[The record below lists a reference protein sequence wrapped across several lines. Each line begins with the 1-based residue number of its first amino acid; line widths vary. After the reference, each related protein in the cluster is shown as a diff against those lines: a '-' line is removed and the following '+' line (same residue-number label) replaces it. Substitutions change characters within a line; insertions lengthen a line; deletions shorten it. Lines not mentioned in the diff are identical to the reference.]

1 MITPDKII
9 ILDFGSQYTKL
20 IARRIRDQN
29 VYSEILPYD
38 SDPSDFMNEQ
48 VKGVILS
55 GGPRSVLSS
64 DAPKPHEDIFKIKQ
78 PLLGIC
84 YGLQLICQ
92 YYGGAVENAEHRE
105 YGPAILTIHGEK
117 APLFN
122 DLHEKEKVW
131 MSHGDRL
138 VSPPEGFH
146 ITGSS
151 ENAPITALAHD
162 QKPIFGLQF
171 HPEVSHTDNG
181 ETILSNFLFNICRCT
196 ANWKM
201 EDFIQSAVMDI
212 RGKVG
217 SDTVLLG
224 LSGGVDSSVAA
235 ALIHKAIGDQLT
247 CVFVDTGL
255 LRKNEAH
262 DVVST
267 FKEGFGLH
275 LVHRNAAKEF
285 LGGLKGESDPETKRK
300 FIGHTFIRVFEEEAT
315 KLGHPAFLAQ
325 GTLYPDVIESAT
337 GSGPAQTIKSHHNVG
352 GLPEKMNMK
361 LLEPLRDLFKDEV
374 REVGR
379 ILGVPQN
386 IVSRHPFP
394 GPGLAVRIMG
404 DITEKGVTI
413 LQEADD
419 IFIKLLREYDL
430 YDHVSQAF
438 AVLLPIQTV
447 GIMGDER
454 TYEQVCAL
462 RAVTS
467 SDFMTADWSR
477 LPTAFLAE
485 VSTRIVNQVKG
496 INRVVYDITPKP
508 PGTIEWE

>member
-20 IARRIRDQN
+20 IARRIREQE

-38 SDPSDFMNEQ
+38 ADPAVFLNDR
-48 VKGVILS
+48 VKGIILS
-55 GGPRSVLSS
+55 GGPRSVLSKG
-64 DAPKPHEDIFKIKQ
+64 APKPHPDIFKIDR

-92 YYGGAVENAEHRE
+92 QYGGQVENAEHRE
-105 YGPAILTIHGEK
+105 YGPAILTIQKETS
-117 APLFN
+117 LF
-122 DLHEKEKVW
+122 DGLHKQEKVW

-138 VSPPEGFH
+138 VSPPKGFH

-151 ENAPITALAHD
+151 ENAPITALCHD
-162 QKPIFGLQF
+162 ERPMMGLQF
-171 HPEVSHTDNG
+171 HPEVSHTNNG
-181 ETILSNFLFNICRCT
+181 ETILSNFLFKICSCRP
-196 ANWKM
+196 NWKM
-201 EDFIQSAVMDI
+201 EDFIRSAVQDI
-212 RGKVG
+212 TDQVG
-217 SDTVLLG
+217 SEGVLLG

-255 LRKNEAH
+255 MRKDEAT

-267 FKEGFGLH
+267 FKEGFGIH
-275 LVHRNAAKEF
+275 LIHRNASKEF
-285 LGGLKGESDPETKRK
+285 LSGLKNESDPETKRK
-300 FIGHTFIRVFEEEAT
+300 FIGHTFIDIFEDEAK
-315 KLGHPAFLAQ
+315 KLNHPEFLAQ

-352 GLPEKMNMK
+352 GLPEKMKMQ

-379 ILGVPQN
+379 LLGVPQH

-404 DITEKGVTI
+404 EVTEKSVAI
-413 LQEADD
+413 LQEADA
-419 IFIKLLREYDL
+419 IFINLLREYDL

-438 AVLLPIQTV
+438 AVLLPVKTV

-462 RAVTS
+462 RAVTT

-477 LPTAFLAE
+477 LPTAFLAD